1 MPARRKVMEVE
12 DLFLLSEYLVLV
24 IYNTYLVSLSHLT
37 MLRLTTHK
45 LIKTPSFS
53 AWAVLGKPQSENTK
67 GYTESGFQGHLTKV
81 QIWSRALH
89 ITNEIQK
96 QVRDCRTEPVLY
108 QGLVL
113 TWAGYDDTVGGVER
127 VVPSHCGQRV
137 CPPGYGGTKCQQLE
151 SDKIPPKMEYC
162 PGDLWVIAKNGSAI
176 VSWDEPKFVDNV
188 GIVRIQ
194 EKNGHRSGQT
204 LMWGTYDISYVAYDQ
219 AGNSASCNF
228 KVYVLC
234 R

>member
-1 MPARRKVMEVE
+1 MEAE
-12 DLFLLSEYLVLV
+12 DLFLLSEYIVLV

-37 MLRLTTHK
+37 MLRLTTHE
-45 LIKTPSFS
+45 LIKTRSFS